1 MLHYKTG
8 EKIMVKK
15 SFLQNIW
22 NVIVGVDN
30 SAKQQKI
37 SASQAETLQKNYLE
51 SQKKAAQLTEYPP
64 YIDVARQLFSEK
76 NEIFRA
82 AVFYLGRIAENEGK
96 YAEPIVKIMQQ
107 YAATAKRNPED
118 MEYLAAQINQIEKNI
133 HFNI

>member
-1 MLHYKTG
+1 MLIILLNSRKSRRLRLKLCR
-8 EKIMVKK
+8 KIIWKVK
-15 SFLQNIW
+15 
-22 NVIVGVDN
+22 
-30 SAKQQKI
+30 
-37 SASQAETLQKNYLE
+37 
-51 SQKKAAQLTEYPP
+51 KKAAQLTEYPP

-118 MEYLAAQINQIEKNI
+118 MEYLAAQIKQIEKNI
-133 HFNI
+133 HF

>member
-1 MLHYKTG
+1 
-8 EKIMVKK
+8 MVKK

-22 NVIVGVDN
+22 NVIVGDN
-30 SAKQQKI
+30 EKNKQHRI
-37 SASQAETLQKNYLE
+37 SASQAEILQKNYLE
-51 SQKKAAQLTEYPP
+51 NQKSAPQITEYPP

-118 MEYLAAQINQIEKNI
+118 MEYLAAQIKQIEKNI

>member
-1 MLHYKTG
+1 
-8 EKIMVKK
+8 MVKK

-30 SAKQQKI
+30 SAKQHKI